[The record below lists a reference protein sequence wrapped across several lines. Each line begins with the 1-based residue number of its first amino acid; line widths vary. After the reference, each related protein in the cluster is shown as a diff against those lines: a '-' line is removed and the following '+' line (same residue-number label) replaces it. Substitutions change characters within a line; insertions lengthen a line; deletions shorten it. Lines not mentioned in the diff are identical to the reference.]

1 MANVTFRG
9 VLESAF
15 ENFICLRGFAT
26 LGELA
31 DASEPDESYQRDLVP
46 EHGKEMEAFLD
57 HGEYLFFPEVV
68 LATNLN
74 QETSFDEVRKV
85 VSGVLAKLPR
95 ISFGDSTLAL
105 SVRAYRSTKDQRIR
119 GRVVDASFTLKT
131 EAPKFKRID
140 GNHRLS
146 AAKSEKVRRYSV
158 PFCIV
163 LFGNSDGAKQFSR
176 AVFHN
181 INFKQVPLQM
191 EHNLKL
197 ILDETP
203 ENLALFPDETLKAN
217 PSFGLAYVHAR
228 KLLPKI
234 IDTQILE
241 EISLSIGDSPRTFAL
256 ALAKRID
263 CESISEI
270 PFWIKR
276 VYAALKAVNTIY
288 SQHSALQQSKSRGL
302 LAAFVLL
309 SMDATPKGK
318 AEIQRFTNWVLRGHL
333 ADLGEIEPES
343 LLAIFRKLQTAKSR
357 QVFVA
362 MAFREE
368 TKPTYQA
375 IQDAVADVNKLHHLD
390 IKINP
395 IRIDEWNTGT
405 SYKITDEIMRLID
418 ESGLLIADLTYG
430 NANVYHEIGYL
441 FGLNEGKQ
449 RDRKNCMVIWHQNR
463 PLQKHEDAKT
473 DIEKVDVRFDLKDFS
488 ALRFS
493 EPNELRNRLVKSL
506 IAHFDL

>member
-46 EHGKEMEAFLD
+46 EHGKDMEAFLD
-57 HGEYLFFPEVV
+57 HGEFLFFPEVV

-74 QETSFDEVRKV
+74 QEASLDKVREV
-85 VSGVLAKLPR
+85 VSGVLGRLPR
-95 ISFGDSTLAL
+95 ADFGDTTLSL
-105 SVRAYRSTKDQRIR
+105 SVRHYSSSKDQRIR
-119 GRVVDASFTLKT
+119 GRIVDASFTLKS
-131 EAPKFKRID
+131 EASKLKRID

-146 AAKSEKVRRYSV
+146 AAKSEKVRRYRV

-163 LFGNSDGAKQFSR
+163 LFGNSSDAARFSR

-197 ILDETP
+197 ILDETA
-203 ENLALFPDETLKAN
+203 ENLALFPDEKLRAD
-217 PSFGLAYVHAR
+217 PSFGLPYIHAR

-234 IDTQILE
+234 EPEILE
-241 EISLSIGDSPRTFAL
+241 DISLSIGDSSRTFAL
-256 ALAKRID
+256 ALARLID
-263 CESISEI
+263 CESVSD
-270 PFWIKR
+270 IKLWVKQ
-276 VYAALKAVNTIY
+276 VYAALKAVNAIY
-288 SQHSALQQSKSRGL
+288 SQHTVLQKSKSRGL
-302 LAAFVLL
+302 LAVFVLL
-309 SMDATPKGK
+309 SMDTTSKGK
-318 AEIQRFTNWVLRGHL
+318 AEVQRFTNWVLRGHL
-333 ADLGEIEPES
+333 ADLVEIEPQS
-343 LLAIFRKLQTAKSR
+343 LLAIFKKLQIAKSR

-362 MAFREE
+362 MAFRTE
-368 TKPTYQA
+368 TLPTYEA
-375 IQDAVADVNKLHHLD
+375 IKDAVADVNKSHQLD

-449 RDRKNCMVIWHQNR
+449 RDRNNCMVIWHKNR
-463 PLQKHEDAKT
+463 PLQTHEDAKT

-493 EPNELRNRLVKSL
+493 EPNELRKSLVKSL
-506 IAHFDL
+506 VAHFEL